1 MRYTEAREI
10 LAEAIEQLET
20 IAEAIE
26 QLETMA
32 EAYEGRMNR
41 LRTAYEKGRKSG
53 KDVSSIQKAAGVNAD
68 KRERR
73 LRSIGSKVATEPGLD
88 KMFKAGQAVS
98 WNKKL
103 QRGKLHD
110 KQGNIPYHLRWN
122 S

>member
-1 MRYTEAREI
+1 MRYTEARQI

-26 QLETMA
+26 QLETIA

-88 KMFKAGQAVS
+88 NMFKAGQAVS